1 MAQTVLVVDDETNLR
16 KVLGATLRREG
27 YDVVT
32 AEDGE
37 KAIARFDEGGID
49 VVVSDLVM
57 PNRDG
62 LDVLRH
68 RGGGPRYVKVG
79 RKVLYDPI
87 DIDRWIEAH
96 KVTPGR
102 EATA

>member
-1 MAQTVLVVDDETNLR
+1 MTDRPALLTTDQAAER
-16 KVLGATLRREG
+16 LGMTR
-27 YDVVT
+27 
-32 AEDGE
+32 
-37 KAIARFDEGGID
+37 
-49 VVVSDLVM
+49 
-57 PNRDG
+57 NG